1 MGDSNE
7 REPRLTSAAHFFISR
22 TTPFLIAH
30 NATGRDLIFFATFYC
45 PRPAL
50 CAPESISR
58 TTKQGAILSFLP
70 RFLVRLLRCAFRK
83 SGNKIACPTAMLLRK
98 EVGTATTMGVP
109 SRAFKNSTK
118 SRFCPSVRL
127 SFLMFSSKF
136 FWESRPC
143 RRSLPAELDF
153 GRGIWIVRRPR
164 HGSQSQGD
172 SLGRGRSGQD

>member
-83 SGNKIACPTAMLLRK
+83 SGNKIACPTIVAGVTVVSTTPDPAALRK
-98 EVGTATTMGVP
+98 
-109 SRAFKNSTK
+109 
-118 SRFCPSVRL
+118 
-127 SFLMFSSKF
+127 FLR
-136 FWESRPC
+136 E
-143 RRSLPAELDF
+143 
-153 GRGIWIVRRPR
+153 
-164 HGSQSQGD
+164 
-172 SLGRGRSGQD
+172 